1 MCQRYRSLTESAFTC
16 GPFPERERTRNLRV
30 GHKLVIA
37 AVLLAGNGVVGS
49 CTDIAVLRNGFS
61 ITHQHREQ
69 RGAQTRLYLEKT
81 QENYVDVLTED
92 VVGFET
98 DEPPYPQATPNTRP
112 SQSLDQV
119 VRAISSQNN
128 IDPDL
133 INSVIRTESG
143 FNANA
148 VSPKGAQGLM
158 QLMPQT
164 AIGLGVRDVMDPEA
178 NVGAGTRYLR
188 ELLSRYHEDLI
199 KALAAY
205 NAGPRRVDQYHG
217 VPPYSET
224 QSFVA
229 RILNDLHRKKL
240 GESRS
245 ALVTARKG
253 TELRPKEG
261 AARREASKSSH

>member
-1 MCQRYRSLTESAFTC
+1 M
-16 GPFPERERTRNLRV
+16 
-30 GHKLVIA
+30 
-37 AVLLAGNGVVGS
+37 
-49 CTDIAVLRNGFS
+49 AVLRNGFS
-61 ITHQHREQ
+61 IPHQHREQ
-69 RGAQTRLYLEKT
+69 RGSQTRLYLEKT

-92 VVGFET
+92 VISFET
-98 DEPPYPQATPNTRP
+98 DDSSFPQATPSRPRP
-112 SQSLDQV
+112 SRPAQSLDRM

-133 INSVIRTESG
+133 INSVIRAESG

-164 AIGLGVRDVMDPEA
+164 AIGLGVSDVMDPEA

-188 ELLSRYHEDLI
+188 ELLSRYHDDLI

-205 NAGPRRVDQYHG
+205 NAGPKRVDRYHG

-240 GESRS
+240 GESAS
-245 ALVTARKG
+245 VLVTARKG
-253 TELRPKEG
+253 IDPPDER
-261 AARREASKSSH
+261 AARREASKSYR

>member
-1 MCQRYRSLTESAFTC
+1 LK
-16 GPFPERERTRNLRV
+16 V
-30 GHKLVIA
+30 GHKFAIGTA
-37 AVLLAGNGVVGS
+37 LLAFSGVAGS

-61 ITHQHREQ
+61 IQHQQREQ
-69 RGAQTRLYLEKT
+69 RGSQTRLYLEKT
-81 QENYVDVLTED
+81 HENYVDVLTAD

-98 DEPPYPQATPNTRP
+98 EDSPSPQASPVRR
-112 SQSLDQV
+112 SQSLDEL
-119 VRAISSQNN
+119 VRAVGSQNN

-133 INSVIRTESG
+133 INSVIRAESG

-164 AIGLGVRDVMDPEA
+164 AIWLGVKDVMDPEA
-178 NVGAGTRYLR
+178 NVEAGTRYLR
-188 ELLSRYHEDLI
+188 ELLSRYHDDLI

-205 NAGPRRVDQYHG
+205 NAGPRRVEQYHG

-229 RILNDLHRKKL
+229 QILNDFHRKKRA
-240 GESRS
+240 ESR
-245 ALVTARKG
+245 ADLAAARKRVDQ
-253 TELRPKEG
+253 RPG
-261 AARREASKSSH
+261 GVAVRRETSKSDH